1 MTCLSLRDLALRFVP
16 AIFAGFLGASFA
28 TAQSKPADGWPMLGG
43 SIHRNMVAPD
53 VKGLPADWS
62 IKKNAAKNVLW
73 RAELGSTTYGGVVVS
88 GGKVFIGTNNDRPRD
103 PSKTGDKG
111 ALYCL
116 NAADGAFLWQNLHEK
131 LPVPDKNDWPKQGVA
146 STPAVVGDRLYYVS
160 NRAELVCLDVA
171 GDLKNG
177 KAKEVWKLDMVS
189 DLKVF
194 PCFLAI
200 GSPLV
205 LGDKVF
211 VVTGH
216 GVDPETHKVP
226 EPGAPSFVAVDRN
239 SGKVAWQDSSP
250 GEAIMEGQWSNPV
263 AYEMG
268 SKSTVVFPGG
278 DGWLYGFDPDTGKKL
293 WKFDCN
299 PKGAT
304 FKPGGRGDKSY
315 IMGTPVF
322 HDGLIYASVGN
333 NPDDG
338 PGVGHLWCIDP
349 SRPGI
354 AGPDGVRD
362 LTPPDGKLQPSG
374 PNAASGLVWHLGGAL
389 NPKPE
394 DGREVAFGR
403 SLSTVAVSDGLLYAA
418 ELDGYLHC
426 LDARTGKKHWEHDLK
441 DGTWNSPFVADGRV
455 FMGTDSGDLF
465 VFPHGKDKKEP
476 SKIEMEQGL
485 KAPPCVAGGVL
496 YLHNGTTLFAIGNR

>member
-1 MTCLSLRDLALRFVP
+1 MLNRPVIKVFPGLIAGLAGLILCGI
-16 AIFAGFLGASFA
+16 AQ
-28 TAQSKPADGWPMLGG
+28 AQSPAVGDWPMLGG
-43 SIHRNMVAPD
+43 NMHRNMVD
-53 VKGLPADWS
+53 TRSKGLPVDWS
-62 IKKNAAKNVLW
+62 IKKTGAKNILW

-88 GGKVFIGTNNDRPRD
+88 GGKVFVGTNNDRPRD

-116 NAADGAFLWQNLHEK
+116 KASDGAFLWQNLHDK
-131 LPVPDKNDWPKQGVA
+131 LPEPDKNDWPKQGVA
-146 STPAVVGDRLYYVS
+146 STPSVVGDRLYYVS

-171 GDLKNG
+171 GDEKTG
-177 KAKEVWKLDMVS
+177 KAREVWKLDMVS
-189 DLKVF
+189 ELKVF

-205 LGDKVF
+205 MGDKVF

-226 EPGAPSFVAVDRN
+226 EPGAPSFVSVDRAT
-239 SGKVAWQDSSP
+239 GKVVWKDASP
-250 GEAIMEGQWSNPV
+250 GDSIMEGQWSNPV
-263 AYEMG
+263 GFEIG
-268 SKSTVVFPGG
+268 GKQQVVFPGG
-278 DGWLYGFDPDTGKKL
+278 DGWLYGFDPETGKKL

-299 PKGAT
+299 PKAAM

-322 HDGLIYASVGN
+322 HDGFLYASVGN

-349 SRPGI
+349 ARPGV
-354 AGPDGVRD
+354 ANQDGVRD
-362 LTPPDGKLQPSG
+362 LSPPDQKFQPG
-374 PNAASGLVWHLGGAL
+374 GMNANSGLVWHLGGTL
-389 NPKPE
+389 DPKPE

-403 SLSTVAVSDGLLYAA
+403 SLSTVAVADGLLYAA

-426 LDARTGKKHWEHDLK
+426 VDAKSGKKHWEYDLK

-455 FMGTDSGDLF
+455 FIGTDSGDLF

-476 SKIEMEQGL
+476 TKIEMEQGL
-485 KAPPCVAGGVL
+485 KSPPCVAGGVL
-496 YLHNGTTLFAIGNR
+496 YLHNGTTLFAIGTR